1 MSYGADIILALFL
14 LVAFVFYLFFCC
26 MLYKP
31 KPSTVVPLKDFSAE
45 VTDIFVEIN

>member
-26 MLYKP
+26 MLYKS
-31 KPSTVVPLKDFSAE
+31 KPTVVPLKDDTNITNEFSS
-45 VTDIFVEIN
+45 I

>member
-14 LVAFVFYLFFCC
+14 LVSFVFYLFFCC
-26 MLYKP
+26 MLYKS
-31 KPSTVVPLKDFSAE
+31 KPTVVPLEHSPAE